1 MEKKNWQNRGVVS
14 RLKVTVLKKTDKEL
28 KIEIEGVGH
37 GLCNL
42 LQKRLLEEKSV
53 DMAGYD
59 IPHPLASNPV
69 IYVRT
74 KGATKP
80 EQALI
85 KAAEKAREANDA
97 FSKEL
102 EKALAK

>member
-1 MEKKNWQNRGVVS
+1 LKNSGDVFW
-14 RLKVTVLKKTDKEL
+14 LKVNVLKKTDHEL
-28 KIEIEGVGH
+28 KIEIEGTDH

-42 LQKRLLEEKSV
+42 LQKKLLEERSV

-80 EQALI
+80 EEALK
-85 KAAEKAREANDA
+85 KAVEKAREANDA
-97 FSKEL
+97 FGQAL
-102 EKALAK
+102 EKALKA

>member
-1 MEKKNWQNRGVVS
+1 
-14 RLKVTVLKKTDKEL
+14 LKVNVLKKTDHEL
-28 KIEIEGVGH
+28 KIEIEGTDH

-42 LQKRLLEEKSV
+42 LQKKLLEERSV

-80 EQALI
+80 EEALK

-97 FSKEL
+97 FGQAL
-102 EKALAK
+102 EKALKA